1 MNAVWKWA
9 RIGVC
14 PMTATGRISG
24 GVVPLNARAYDYFA
38 CYRLAH
44 AGFLIDWLLP
54 SELPAR
60 LPHLS
65 VLITVGHG
73 AFGDELR
80 LALHQFVEGG
90 GVWIA
95 IGSPCDAGDL
105 LGVEARAH
113 PHGAH
118 ARERQQVVQ
127 WRLVLG
133 ALRFGGDAQ
142 HACGRREVR
151 VVPQHRHNLAALLP
165 RPQDGADEALCPQV
179 GDRLGEAERA
189 VVARSAIQVPVQSGG
204 VFAVRARIVIRRGVR
219 RQH

>member
-65 VLITVGHG
+65 VLIT
-73 AFGDELR
+73 D
-80 LALHQFVEGG
+80 
-90 GVWIA
+90 W
-95 IGSPCDAGDL
+95 
-105 LGVEARAH
+105 
-113 PHGAH
+113 
-118 ARERQQVVQ
+118 
-127 WRLVLG
+127 
-133 ALRFGGDAQ
+133 
-142 HACGRREVR
+142 
-151 VVPQHRHNLAALLP
+151 
-165 RPQDGADEALCPQV
+165 
-179 GDRLGEAERA
+179 
-189 VVARSAIQVPVQSGG
+189 ARSFRRRVAHRAAS
-204 VFAVRARIVIRRGVR
+204 VR
-219 RQH
+219 